1 MREGG
6 ASDASL
12 RGRAQSGGSAGANAS
27 HSERGLA
34 NERSCSTCPNRQV
47 QIGPMGRFRKGSDQ
61 PRALAVLLV
70 VVRVRVLLRV
80 PVAHARLYPDQHRGR
95 LRDEP
100 RHCGMDHV
108 RVHVDGAGARLSWR
122 VDHAQC
128 RHQGVYPDRGASHH
142 FRQRA
147 CARRRQ
153 RRPVHRGACDT
164 GLRVRPDSRHRPQHH
179 AAAFPARAARARHGH
194 LVPMGLPGRGLGG
207 AVHSASVRS
216 LRMEVDILP
225 VARAAGG
232 DHPARSRLR
241 EDAGR
246 SGKRG
251 AHGCGAGRC
260 GQAFPRLRRE
270 RLRRGLLLFGM
281 VHQLS
286 DVQHLLSDICPDGA
300 GHGHVHGVHDHARG
314 RHCDYPWRHPVRTS
328 GRQDQAAQTH
338 ARHRLRPAHCRMR
351 DGLVGWVP
359 KPGARLGK
367 HILPG
372 ILLCGP
378 RSHHVARAHP
388 GACPGSSGYRLCSDR
403 HGVRDP
409 ARRIHRCVLRHDR
422 RGHVLSVRGTHFRR
436 AVVRRCRDRL
446 AVRQERHALQAKP
459 DKDALPSSAR
469 GSEAS

>member
-1 MREGG
+1 MGIW
-6 ASDASL
+6 S
-12 RGRAQSGGSAGANAS
+12 QWV
-27 HSERGLA
+27 
-34 NERSCSTCPNRQV
+34 CPGV
-47 QIGPMGRFRKGSDQ
+47 
-61 PRALAVLLV
+61 ALAALSTPLL
-70 VVRVRVLLRV
+70 
-80 PVAHARLYPDQHRGR
+80 Y
-95 LRDEP
+95 
-100 RHCGMDHV
+100 
-108 RVHVDGAGARLSWR
+108 GAFGWRSIFCLSL
-122 VDHAQC
+122 A
-128 RHQGVYPDRGASHH
+128 
-142 FRQRA
+142 
-147 CARRRQ
+147 
-153 RRPVHRGACDT
+153 
-164 GLRVRPDSRHRPQHH
+164 L
-179 AAAFPARAARARHGH
+179 
-194 LVPMGLPGRGLGG
+194 
-207 AVHSASVRS
+207 
-216 LRMEVDILP
+216 
-225 VARAAGG
+225 AGG

-388 GACPGSSGYRLCSDR
+388 GACPGSSGHRLCSDR
-403 HGVRDP
+403 HGVRGPGPP
-409 ARRIHRCVLRHDR
+409 ADSSLR
-422 RGHVLSVRGTHFRR
+422 
-436 AVVRRCRDRL
+436 
-446 AVRQERHALQAKP
+446 
-459 DKDALPSSAR
+459 SSAR
-469 GSEAS
+469 SPRARPISSRHSLSSCRCAPLP

>member
-1 MREGG
+1 
-6 ASDASL
+6 
-12 RGRAQSGGSAGANAS
+12 
-27 HSERGLA
+27 
-34 NERSCSTCPNRQV
+34 
-47 QIGPMGRFRKGSDQ
+47 
-61 PRALAVLLV
+61 
-70 VVRVRVLLRV
+70 
-80 PVAHARLYPDQHRGR
+80 
-95 LRDEP
+95 
-100 RHCGMDHV
+100 
-108 RVHVDGAGARLSWR
+108 
-122 VDHAQC
+122 
-128 RHQGVYPDRGASHH
+128 
-142 FRQRA
+142 
-147 CARRRQ
+147 
-153 RRPVHRGACDT
+153 
-164 GLRVRPDSRHRPQHH
+164 
-179 AAAFPARAARARHGH
+179 
-194 LVPMGLPGRGLGG
+194 
-207 AVHSASVRS
+207 
-216 LRMEVDILP
+216 MEVDILP

-232 DHPARSRLR
+232 DRPARSRLR

-270 RLRRGLLLFGM
+270 RPRRGLLSSHGAPAIRR
-281 VHQLS
+281 S
-286 DVQHLLSDICPDGA
+286 TPLSDICPDGA

-409 ARRIHRCVLRHDR
+409 ARRIHRCVFGTIAAGTSYQFAALTFVVPLCAVAVI
-422 RGHVLSVRGTHFRR
+422 VLLFVKN
-436 AVVRRCRDRL
+436 D
-446 AVRQERHALQAKP
+446 HALQAKP